1 MSFLESLAASFVGAF
16 RGTGANQT
24 GVVSPFEPYPS
35 HLGQLTIENLWPGL
49 DLAGIAP
56 TRSTAMRVGSVAA
69 ARNRI
74 VGPIAGM
81 PLVAVGPGSASPLLA
96 QPERGRPRAITL
108 AWTVDQML
116 WHGRAW
122 WQITERQPDGRPMA
136 VVLRVEDS
144 IAYDPERGTVT
155 VDGGPPLPASEFVRI
170 DAMHEGVLA
179 TGAEVITR
187 AVLVEAAAAK
197 ASDNPVPSI
206 ELHQTDGPPLSS
218 AEIDALVSRWARARR
233 GANGGVAYTSSTV
246 EVKSHGV
253 AAEQLLITGRNAA
266 ALDVARQFGLPA
278 WALDVSVEG
287 SSLTYSN
294 VPSRSRELLDYTL
307 RPYMD
312 AIEGRLGM
320 PDVTAP
326 GTEVRLD
333 PVRLLRGDF
342 ADRMSAGKV
351 AIDAGI
357 YTADE
362 IRALELEAP
371 REEG

>member
-1 MSFLESLAASFVGAF
+1 MTFLESLAASFVGTF

-24 GVVSPFEPYPS
+24 GVVSPFTPYPS
-35 HLGQLTIENLWPGL
+35 HLGQLTIENLWPGV

-56 TRSTAMRVGSVAA
+56 TRASAMRVGSVAA

-81 PLVAVGPGSASPLLA
+81 PLVAVGAGADAPILA
-96 QPERGRPRAITL
+96 QPERGRCRTITL

-122 WQITERQPDGRPMA
+122 WQIVERRQDGRPQA
-136 VVLRVEDS
+136 VVLRVEES
-144 IAYDPERGTVT
+144 IAYDPARGTVT
-155 VDGGPPLPASEFVRI
+155 VDGGPPLLESEFIRL

-179 TGAEVITR
+179 TGSEVITR

-218 AEIDALVSRWARARR
+218 SQIDELVGRWSRARR
-233 GANGGVAYTSSTV
+233 GANGGVAYTSPTV

-312 AIEGRLGM
+312 AIEGRLSM
-320 PDVTAP
+320 PDVTPP

-333 PVRLLRGDF
+333 PLRLLRGDF
-342 ADRMSAGKV
+342 LDRMTAGKV

-357 YTADE
+357 YTAAE
-362 IRALELEAP
+362 IRAFELE
-371 REEG
+371 E

>member
-1 MSFLESLAASFVGAF
+1 MGFIDSLAASFAGAF
-16 RGTGANQT
+16 RSTGASVT
-24 GVVSPFEPYPS
+24 GVASPFRSSPS
-35 HLGQLTIENLWPGL
+35 HLEQLTIENLWPGA
-49 DLAGIAP
+49 DLAGVTPSRA
-56 TRSTAMRVGSVAA
+56 TAMRVGAVAA

-81 PLVAVGPGSASPLLA
+81 PLLAVGGSVPFLV
-96 QPERGRPRAITL
+96 QPEPGRTRAITL
-108 AWTVDQML
+108 AWTVDQMI

-122 WQITERQPDGRPMA
+122 WQITERGASGRPVA
-136 VVLRVEDS
+136 VSLRTEDEVTH
-144 IAYDPERGTVT
+144 DVERGTVT
-155 VDGGPPLPASEFVRI
+155 VAGGPPLPESEFIRI

-206 ELHQTDGPPLSS
+206 ELHQTEGAPLSRDQ
-218 AEIDALVSRWARARR
+218 IDELVSRWARARR
-233 GANGGVAYTSSTV
+233 GANGGVAYTSPTV
-246 EVKSHGV
+246 EAKTHGM
-253 AAEQLLITGRNAA
+253 AAENLLITGRNAA

-312 AIEGRLGM
+312 AIEGRLAM
-320 PDVTAP
+320 PDVVPA
-326 GTEVRLD
+326 GVEVRLD

-342 ADRMSAGKV
+342 SDRMTAGKV
-351 AIDAGI
+351 AIEAGI
-357 YTADE
+357 YTPEE
-362 IRALELEAP
+362 IRALELEMPSEAE
-371 REEG
+371 R

>member
-1 MSFLESLAASFVGAF
+1 MSFMQSLAASFVGTF
-16 RGTGANQT
+16 RGTGASQT
-24 GVVSPFEPYPS
+24 GIVSPFEPYPS

-49 DLAGIAP
+49 DLSGVAP
-56 TRSTAMRVGSVAA
+56 TRTTAMRVGSVAA

-81 PLVAVGPGSASPLLA
+81 PLVAVGASAPFLR
-96 QPERGRPRAITL
+96 QPERGRPRPITL

-122 WQITERQPDGRPMA
+122 WQITERQPDGRPSA
-136 VVLRVEDS
+136 VALRVEDS
-144 IAYDPERGTVT
+144 ISYDPERGTVS
-155 VDGGPPLPASEFVRI
+155 VSGGPPLLESEFIRI

-206 ELHQTDGPPLSS
+206 ELHQTDGTPLTG
-218 AEIDALVSRWARARR
+218 AQIDDLVARWARARR
-233 GANGGVAYTSSTV
+233 GANGGVAYTSPTV
-246 EVKSHGV
+246 EVRSHGV

-312 AIEGRLGM
+312 AIEGRLSM
-320 PDVTAP
+320 PDVTVP

-342 ADRMSAGKV
+342 SDRMSAGKV
-351 AIDAGI
+351 AIEAGI
-357 YTADE
+357 YSADE

-371 REEG
+371 REGE

>member
-1 MSFLESLAASFVGAF
+1 MSFVQSLAASFVGAF
-16 RGTGANQT
+16 RGTGASQS
-24 GVVSPFEPYPS
+24 GVASPFQPYPS
-35 HLGQLTIENLWPGL
+35 HLGQLTIENLWPGV
-49 DLAGIAP
+49 DLSGVAP

-81 PLVAVGPGSASPLLA
+81 PLVAVGASVPFLA

-122 WQITERQPDGRPMA
+122 WQVVERQPDGRPLA

-144 IAYDPERGTVT
+144 ISYDPDRGTVS
-155 VDGGPPLPASEFVRI
+155 VAGGRPLPESEFIRI

-206 ELHQTDGPPLSS
+206 ELHQTDGTPLTG
-218 AEIDALVSRWARARR
+218 AQIDDLVARWARARR
-233 GANGGVAYTSSTV
+233 GANGGVAYTSPTV
-246 EVKSHGV
+246 EVRSHGV

-266 ALDVARQFGLPA
+266 ALDVSRQFGLPA

-312 AIEGRLGM
+312 AIEGRLSM
-320 PDVTAP
+320 PDVTVP

-342 ADRMSAGKV
+342 SDRMSAGKV
-351 AIDAGI
+351 AIEAGI
-357 YTADE
+357 YSADE

-371 REEG
+371 REGE